1 MITEK
6 GDTEYKCSFDDP
18 LAAEIQKIVPKTT
31 IGPPF
36 TFHPSVD
43 HLQISL
49 GGMHGSCYPLLRDA
63 AKTGRAVEDLLKIG
77 KALSSPVMTLDAVC
91 GMRKSLADLIVLWDT
106 GEVSEKAGTGKNI
119 LPSHDLPNSDI
130 SIANTIKNV
139 TGARFT
145 GSKTDLAALD
155 SVVAQHAKMA
165 EALRQMYAVRMSCQA
180 EATDRM
186 LAAAQEARDSSGSSA
201 EEVTVRTAALTRAHT
216 DLVFVRAQ
224 MSAQSALF
232 KALFL
237 VLPGI
242 VSAKILPQETDK
254 DMTRQ
259 TASLIPVEELV
270 RLQQLDEMRTEM
282 SAASTTTTP
291 VSAKKKEAKDKAAK
305 PDKFKASRTKRR
317 SDFSNRSPAT
327 PASGGAAQS
336 ADDDRTKSQ
345 KNNDK
350 KRRKKQAAKAA
361 EQQRADDNDNSSG
374 RGGDSPSAAGNGAP
388 SDKHDKGGASGS
400 GGKRG
405 SQPGDKTKSKKHH
418 KDKHK
423 GK

>member
-1 MITEK
+1 M
-6 GDTEYKCSFDDP
+6 
-18 LAAEIQKIVPKTT
+18 PKTT
-31 IGPPF
+31 IGPAF

-49 GGMHGSCYPLLRDA
+49 GGMHGSYYPLLRDA

-77 KALSSPVMTLDAVC
+77 KALSSPVMTLDAVY

-106 GEVSEKAGTGKNI
+106 GKVSEKAGTGKNI
-119 LPSHDLPNSDI
+119 LPSYDLPNSDI

-145 GSKTDLAALD
+145 GSKADLAALD
-155 SVVAQHAKMA
+155 SVVAQYAKMA
-165 EALRQMYAVRMSCQA
+165 EALRQMYAVRMSYQA

-186 LAAAQEARDSSGSSA
+186 LAAVQEARDSSGNST
-201 EEVTVRTAALTRAHT
+201 EEVAVRTAALTRAHT

-242 VSAKILPQETDK
+242 ISSKILPQETDK

-291 VSAKKKEAKDKAAK
+291 VPAKKKEAKDKAAK
-305 PDKFKASRTKRR
+305 PDKFKAPRPKRR
-317 SDFSNRSPAT
+317 SDFSDRSPAT

-336 ADDDRTKSQ
+336 ADDDRSKSQ
-345 KNNDK
+345 RNNEK

-361 EQQRADDNDNSSG
+361 EKQRADDNGGG
-374 RGGDSPSAAGNGAP
+374 RGGDSPSAAGSGAP

-405 SQPGDKTKSKKHH
+405 SQPSDKPKSKKHH